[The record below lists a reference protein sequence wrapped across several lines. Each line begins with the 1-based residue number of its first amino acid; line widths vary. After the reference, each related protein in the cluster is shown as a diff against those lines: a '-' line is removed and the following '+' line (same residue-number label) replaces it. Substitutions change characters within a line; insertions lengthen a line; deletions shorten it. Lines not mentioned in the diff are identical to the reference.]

1 MIRLLLFWIFVA
13 VYVVSYL
20 IPKKIILREK
30 ISELFI
36 ANMIALVFAGIGYTI
51 AVLLEGLEFSP
62 VKNIVIAMAIIGGFL
77 TGLSLSIAEHE

>member
-20 IPKKIILREK
+20 VPKLILREK

-36 ANMIALVFAGIGYTI
+36 ANMIAFFFVGMGYMT
-51 AVLLEGLEFSP
+51 AVLLEGLESKP
-62 VKNIVIAMAIIGGFL
+62 VENIVIAMAIIGGFL